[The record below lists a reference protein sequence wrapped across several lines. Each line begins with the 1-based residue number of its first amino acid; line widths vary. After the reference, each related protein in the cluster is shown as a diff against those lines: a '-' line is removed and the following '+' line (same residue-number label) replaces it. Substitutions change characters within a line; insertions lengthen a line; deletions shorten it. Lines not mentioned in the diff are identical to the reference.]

1 MNAQAFATPTL
12 DHVIVD
18 GALRVLI
25 EQDTGKVAAVQC
37 AKTGC
42 AAQFLFSRGDI
53 QRAALVARNAWQ
65 STADLA

>member
-1 MNAQAFATPTL
+1 MTDLQTRPPTF
-12 DHVIVD
+12 DQVIVD

-25 EQDTGKVAAVQC
+25 DQDTGNVAAVQC

-65 STADLA
+65 STIDF

>member
-1 MNAQAFATPTL
+1 MVHIQTPAPTF

-18 GALRVLI
+18 NALRVLI
-25 EQDTGKVAAVQC
+25 ETDTGRVAAVQC
-37 AKTGC
+37 ALTGC
-42 AAQFLFSRGDI
+42 AAEFLFSRGQV